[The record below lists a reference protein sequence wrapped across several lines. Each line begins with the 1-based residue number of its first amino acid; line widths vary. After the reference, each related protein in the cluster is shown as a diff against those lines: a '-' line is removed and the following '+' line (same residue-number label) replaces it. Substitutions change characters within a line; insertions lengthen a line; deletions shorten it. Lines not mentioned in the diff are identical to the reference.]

1 MSTIKTPGVVFALAA
16 AVRAY
21 TKPGE
26 AVLLQQPVYYPFSEV
41 IADNERVIVNSPLKL
56 IDGHYEIDFADFE
69 QKIRDN
75 HVKLFLLCSPHN
87 PVGRVWKK
95 WELEK
100 ICLIFNQILPLC
112 LCQAK
117 RTKIN
122 P

>member
-1 MSTIKTPGVVFALAA
+1 MKSYFSWKIQKEWLIKTPGVVFALAA

-56 IDGHYEIDFADFE
+56 IDGHYEIDFDDFE

-100 ICLIFNQILPLC
+100 IGES
-112 LCQAK
+112 ASAME
-117 RTKIN
+117 
-122 P
+122 